1 MGVDGLERRVVG
13 VGGLPDELG
22 YTYRATCASYGYFS
36 KECMEEVSAG
46 ESEDLALAGSRA
58 SGLI

>member
-1 MGVDGLERRVVG
+1 M
-13 VGGLPDELG
+13 PDELG